1 MIIYT
6 NPMVD
11 NLPANTVVERERER
25 ERERE
30 CVHVHLHHL
39 MDFVLLSPTG
49 LPDTSLQSCA
59 GIWWQLKLHQDSV

>member
-25 ERERE
+25 E
-30 CVHVHLHHL
+30 CVHMHLHHL
-39 MDFVLLSPTG
+39 MDFILLSLTG